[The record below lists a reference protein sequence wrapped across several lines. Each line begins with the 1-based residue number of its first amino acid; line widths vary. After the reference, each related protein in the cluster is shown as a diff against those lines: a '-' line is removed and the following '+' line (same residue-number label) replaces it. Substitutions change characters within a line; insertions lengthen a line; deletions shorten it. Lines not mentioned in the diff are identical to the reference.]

1 MKSRSDYSIR
11 KPLHAKRVESHFRL
25 PLLKSIYKQLTP
37 SLEEQVASTVNRMLT
52 PNSDGLLALEKH
64 EFELYSLDHMAVY
77 WLPTSFTKR
86 EIWIEF
92 GSRVRGVY
100 TAEAIG
106 LIASYYTLLS
116 MAALA
121 PEESDHLIYNARM
134 IRIFLEQ
141 QPNAMEL
148 LKAID

>member
-1 MKSRSDYSIR
+1 
-11 KPLHAKRVESHFRL
+11 
-25 PLLKSIYKQLTP
+25 
-37 SLEEQVASTVNRMLT
+37 
-52 PNSDGLLALEKH
+52 
-64 EFELYSLDHMAVY
+64 MAVY
-77 WLPTSFTKR
+77 WVPTSFTKH

-134 IRIFLEQ
+134 IRVFLEQ

>member
-1 MKSRSDYSIR
+1 M
-11 KPLHAKRVESHFRL
+11 
-25 PLLKSIYKQLTP
+25 KSIYKQLTP
-37 SLEEQVASTVNRMLT
+37 SLEERVVSTVNRMLI
-52 PNSDGLLALEKH
+52 PNTEGLLALEKY
-64 EFELYSLDHMAVY
+64 EFELYSLNPMAVY

-100 TAEAIG
+100 TAADIG

-116 MAALA
+116 IAALA

-134 IRIFLEQ
+134 IRVFLEQ